1 MPVVIR
7 MRLRSLDLVG
17 TEPLAAPAGFPLR
30 LRSWAASLG
39 IHLAV
44 IAFAFLLPPGAP
56 RSRRPNLD
64 EYIRPN
70 RHRIVYYPLRPKPV
84 PVRPD
89 REFGDSEK
97 PRAPVQA
104 ADTMVANAP
113 PAASPNRLVYRPE
126 TPPEIRAEAAP
137 PPRPLP
143 PPPPPS
149 TPPKPRL
156 LTEARIATPAPAPA
170 KPLADGTRALAQLSE
185 MAPPPRPRKAFVPP
199 EPVRVAKAPRLI
211 VEAGPVPILA
221 PAPQPLPAAGAAS
234 SLSNLAPKPVRP
246 FVAPQ
251 PAKTGLAQ
259 PAFISESGPMAPA
272 PPIPGATVD
281 RATAANPLAGIVAP
295 RPGGADLPD
304 GDKAGK
310 VSRAPQTGDPASGK
324 LAGVPGVV
332 VPNLIIQPAPAAT
345 PVPPAAAPPAS
356 VPRPAAAGS
365 PRVIQYADRLRS
377 VPLSTLSVP
386 LRPASRSIP
395 AALESRFRGRTV
407 YTVVIPI
414 ENFPEYS
421 GDWILW
427 FAETNPAEGAST
439 AAMRAPLPLRKRETW
454 ESPASLK
461 GASHRVQATGLL
473 QRDGKLAGLQVTSR
487 GGSEAEQAARRD
499 LLAWE
504 FKPAA
509 RNGQPVEVEVVL
521 ELTLVIPGAPLVSGR
536 P

>member
-1 MPVVIR
+1 MIR

-44 IAFAFLLPPGAP
+44 IALAFLLPPGAP

-70 RHRIVYYPLRPKPV
+70 RHRIVYYPLRPQPV

-113 PAASPNRLVYRPE
+113 PAASPNRLIYRPE
-126 TPPEIRAEAAP
+126 TPPEIRTEAAP
-137 PPRPLP
+137 PPPPLP
-143 PPPPPS
+143 PPTPPS

-156 LTEARIATPAPAPA
+156 LTEARIATPAPATV
-170 KPLADGTRALAQLSE
+170 KPPADGTRALAQLSE
-185 MAPPPRPRKAFVPP
+185 IAPPPRPRKAFVPP

-211 VEAGPVPILA
+211 VEAGPVPVLET
-221 PAPQPLPAAGAAS
+221 APQPLPTAGATS

-246 FVAPQ
+246 FVAPP
-251 PAKTGLAQ
+251 PAKAAIAK
-259 PAFISESGPMAPA
+259 PALISEPGVMAPA
-272 PPIPGATVD
+272 PPIPGGPAL
-281 RATAANPLAGIVAP
+281 RASAANPLAGIVAP
-295 RPGGADLPD
+295 RPGGADLSAV
-304 GDKAGK
+304 DKVGQG
-310 VSRAPQTGDPASGK
+310 SRAPQTGDPASGK

-332 VPNLIIQPAPAAT
+332 VPNLIIQPAPAAAPT
-345 PVPPAAAPPAS
+345 VPAVAAPISPPATAAPL
-356 VPRPAAAGS
+356 
-365 PRVIQYADRLRS
+365 RVIQYADRLRS

-395 AALESRFRGRTV
+395 ATLESRFRGRTV

-427 FAETNPAEGAST
+427 FAEAAPAESAST
-439 AAMRAPLPLRKRETW
+439 ATMRAPLPLRKRETW
-454 ESPASLK
+454 ESPARIQ
-461 GASHRVQATGLL
+461 GASHRVQATGQL
-473 QRDGKLAGLQVTSR
+473 QRDGKLTGLQVTSR

-509 RNGQPVEVEVVL
+509 RNGQPVDVEVVL
-521 ELTLVIPGAPLVSGR
+521 EFTIVIPGAPLVSGR